1 VLISA
6 ANGGN
11 VETVELLLQR
21 ICEFGPDC
29 GDSLEST
36 DEGGYT
42 PLLLAAQRGHL
53 EVVKLLAAYG
63 ANIHARTTRHDNDAI
78 ALAMDYP
85 EVQAYLQA
93 IWAWR
98 PLQIVID
105 ARMVDRVHALVQNG
119 ACLDDVPVGTPPLLQ
134 LSRTQ
139 SDYPAAKPPVKEIEL
154 LLRQA
159 RQPWAPCRHAL
170 FPTKFR
176 ADVRNLM
183 MLKFLL
189 GRDTTGRYPILP
201 PEIWLH
207 IATCM
212 QRNWYVSDAD
222 AAERGWVEPTPRAM
236 RLRWRQRRLLHVEP
250 DDCDFDDMDM
260 APEEED
266 EALSTEMR
274 RARNSTSAMSDA
286 HLALAAQFEYE
297 RLDGHVTPIV
307 EMMGDDDRDRDV
319 LSHVASSVLGS
330 SDDHSMS
337 VCGDDATDDER
348 DERDDEDEDD
358 DVILDELGST
368 AGTDSSSH
376 WSKECE
382 VDLQEVACRVAWV

>member
-1 VLISA
+1 M
-6 ANGGN
+6 
-11 VETVELLLQR
+11 ETVELLLQR
-21 ICEFGPDC
+21 IAEYGPGC
-29 GDSLEST
+29 PDSLEST

-85 EVQAYLQA
+85 EVQAYLQT

-98 PLQIVID
+98 PMQIVID
-105 ARMVDRVHALVQNG
+105 ARVVDRVHALVQNG
-119 ACLDDVPVGTPPLLQ
+119 ACLEDVPTGTPPLLQ
-134 LSRTQ
+134 LARTQ

-176 ADVRNLM
+176 TDVRNLM
-183 MLKFLL
+183 FLEYMLA
-189 GRDTTGRYPILP
+189 RDGRYPILP

-212 QRNWYVSDAD
+212 QRTWYVADAD
-222 AAERGWVEPTPRAM
+222 AAERGWIEPSSRAM
-236 RLRWRQRRLLHVEP
+236 RMRWRQRRLLHVDP
-250 DDCDFDDMDM
+250 DDCDFEDFDM
-260 APEEED
+260 AADEEE
-266 EALSTEMR
+266 EVLSTELR

-286 HLALAAQFEYE
+286 HAALAAQFDLD
-297 RLDGHVTPIV
+297 RVDGHITPIV
-307 EMMGDDDRDRDV
+307 ELGDDGDV
-319 LSHVASSVLGS
+319 VIHALSVGGS
-330 SDDHSMS
+330 LLHCGGGSDGDHSMS
-337 VCGDDATDDER
+337 VCDEVTDDD
-348 DERDDEDEDD
+348 DEHVDDEDDDDDDDD

-382 VDLQEVACRVAWV
+382 VDLHEVACRVAWV